1 MKHSPKLPPS
11 LSLAPPARAAK
22 ETNVPAPKVSNPL
35 SDEFDISNRAASTQK
50 LPQEFTS
57 PPLMEGLQTSVHRAL
72 RLDARST
79 PIQALSLKHL
89 VETERSNLDKYHEY
103 LLASEAGSGKS
114 LAYLLPM
121 IHDGKQS
128 EMNGAQR
135 SSTDSSAQRR
145 SMNPRALVLAPTDE
159 LFRQL
164 AGFAN
169 NVKLRRVGVSAP

>member
-22 ETNVPAPKVSNPL
+22 ETSAPAPKVSNPL

-57 PPLMEGLQTSVHRAL
+57 PPLMEGLQTSVHQAL

-89 VETERSNLDKYHEY
+89 VETERSNLEKYHEY
-103 LLASEAGSGKS
+103 LLASEAGSG
-114 LAYLLPM
+114 
-121 IHDGKQS
+121 
-128 EMNGAQR
+128 
-135 SSTDSSAQRR
+135 
-145 SMNPRALVLAPTDE
+145 
-159 LFRQL
+159 
-164 AGFAN
+164 
-169 NVKLRRVGVSAP
+169 